1 MKPAPFDY
9 QAPTT
14 LDEAIAALSSG
25 GDSAKALAG
34 GQSLIPVLA
43 MRLAKFDRLVDLR
56 KIDELRQ
63 IDVGAEAARVGAM
76 VRQADAERHPGLRRA
91 VPLLSLALA
100 NVGHFQIRNRGT
112 IGGSI
117 AHADP
122 AAELPAVALALDAT
136 LEAAGPDGHRDIAAS
151 DFFEGTFTTAL
162 DDDEILTAVG
172 FPVWGAGSGFAVEE
186 VARRHGDFAL
196 VGAACGIQ
204 VSGGAVSRAAIGMFG
219 MGYVPLRAS
228 AAEDGL
234 IGSDPAAID
243 ATALGAAAIAVLD
256 PPTDI
261 HATGEYRKA
270 VAPHV
275 IARAITRAIEEAQRG

>member
-9 QAPTT
+9 ACPSTI
-14 LDEAIAALSSG
+14 DDAIAELSNG
-25 GDSAKALAG
+25 GDVKVLAG

-43 MRLAKFDRLVDLR
+43 LRLAKFDRLVDLR

-63 IDVGAEAARVGAM
+63 IDVGRESARVGAM
-76 VRQADAERHPGLRRA
+76 VRQATAEHHDGLTAA
-91 VPLLSLALA
+91 VPLLGLALN

-136 LEAAGPDGHRDIAAS
+136 LEVAGANGRREVAAAE
-151 DFFEGTFTTAL
+151 FFEGTFTTAL
-162 DDDEILTAVG
+162 GDDEILTAVR
-172 FPVWGAGSGFAVEE
+172 FPVWGPSAGFAVEE

-196 VGAACGIQ
+196 VGAVCGIQ
-204 VSGGAVSRAAIGMFG
+204 ITGGTVSRAAIALLG
-219 MGYVPLRAS
+219 MGSTPLRAT
-228 AAEDGL
+228 AAEAGL
-234 IGSDPAAID
+234 HGSDAAAVD
-243 ATALGAAAIAVLD
+243 AAALGAAAVEGLD

-261 HATGEYRKA
+261 HATGAYRTA
-270 VAPHV
+270 VAAHV
-275 IARAITRAIEEAQRG
+275 VARAITNALEEARRG

>member
-1 MKPAPFDY
+1 VKPATFEY

-14 LDEAIAALSSG
+14 IDEAVAALSSG
-25 GDSAKALAG
+25 GEIKVLAG

-43 MRLAKFDRLVDLR
+43 LRLAKFDQLVDLR
-56 KIDELRQ
+56 KIDELQQ
-63 IDVGAEAARVGAM
+63 IEVGQESVRVGAM
-76 VRQADAERHPGLRRA
+76 VRQATAERHAGLCAA
-91 VPLLSLALA
+91 VPLLPLALG

-136 LEAAGPDGHRDIAAS
+136 LEVAGPSGRRNIAAA

-162 DDDEILTAVG
+162 DDDEILIAVR
-172 FPVWGAGSGFAVEE
+172 FPVWAPGSGFAVEE

-196 VGAACGIQ
+196 VGAMCGVQ
-204 VSGGAVSRAAIGMFG
+204 LNGGVISRAAIGLFG
-219 MGYVPLRAS
+219 MGPSPLRAI
-228 AAEDGL
+228 AAEHAL
-234 IGSDPAAID
+234 VGSDPATVEAGMLG
-243 ATALGAAAIAVLD
+243 ATAIVGLD

-270 VAPHV
+270 VGAHV
-275 IARAITRAIEEAQRG
+275 VARAITRAIEEASRG